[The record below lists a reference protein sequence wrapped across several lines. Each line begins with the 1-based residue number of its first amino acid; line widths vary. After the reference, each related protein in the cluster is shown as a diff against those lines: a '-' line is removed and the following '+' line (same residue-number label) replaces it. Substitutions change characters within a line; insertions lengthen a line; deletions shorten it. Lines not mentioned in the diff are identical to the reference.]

1 MLERMRVDEF
11 LTALLSNVQPLAA
24 IDLPLLDAHG
34 ATLAEDIFAGER
46 LVLKAGSAIRSTTIG
61 MAASI
66 GRGQLPTRPQPRVVV
81 ISAGP
86 DLVEP
91 GFSISGSQE
100 FETNSWQL
108 TTMVRE
114 IGGVGFRV
122 HSIPDDE
129 AELKDVVEDQLVRAD
144 LIVIS
149 GERHDDSFDLIT
161 RALNQ
166 LGEIKIVDLDLAS
179 TGRFNFGTIGPDKT
193 PVITLPGD
201 PIAAYI
207 AMQLFVRP
215 MIRTML
221 GAKEIHCPS
230 IKAKLEKD
238 YRRQLPEEGSNARAY
253 LLAQLS
259 EDNKSV
265 LIFNE
270 QEDFVSLAQANS
282 LVLANN
288 SDLLK
293 AGDTVITIVLPRI
306 K

>member
-1 MLERMRVDEF
+1 MLERMRTDEF
-11 LTALLSNVQPLAA
+11 LTALLSLVRPLDS
-24 IDLPLLDAHG
+24 ISLPLLDAHG
-34 ATLAEDIFAGER
+34 ATLAEDLFSAEG
-46 LVLKAGSAIRSTTIG
+46 LMLKAGTPIRSTTIG
-61 MAASI
+61 LAASI
-66 GRGQLPTRPQPRVVV
+66 GLGQLPARPQPRVVV

-86 DLVEP
+86 DLIEP
-91 GFSISGSQE
+91 GNVISGTQE

-108 TTMVRE
+108 TTIVRE

-161 RALNQ
+161 RAISQ
-166 LGEIKIVDLDLAS
+166 LGEIKIVDLELANS
-179 TGRFNFGTIGPDKT
+179 GRFNYGTIGPDQT

-201 PIAAYI
+201 PLVAYI

-221 GAKEIHCPS
+221 GAKEIYCPS

-238 YRRQLPEEGSNARAY
+238 YPHRSESRSY
-253 LLAQLS
+253 LLAALS

-265 LIFNE
+265 LIFPE
-270 QEDFVSLAQANS
+270 QEDFLSLANANAMVS
-282 LVLANN
+282 ASP
-288 SDLLK
+288 SDSLK
-293 AGDTVITIVLPRI
+293 AGDTVLTVILPRI

>member
-1 MLERMRVDEF
+1 MLERMRTDEF
-11 LTALLSNVQPLAA
+11 LTALLSIVRPLDSIA
-24 IDLPLLDAHG
+24 LPLLDAHG
-34 ATLAEDIFAGER
+34 ATLAEDLFSAER
-46 LVLKAGSAIRSTTIG
+46 LVLKAGTPIRSTTIG
-61 MAASI
+61 LAASI
-66 GRGQLPTRPQPRVVV
+66 GLGQLPARPQPRVVV

-86 DLVEP
+86 DLIEP
-91 GFSISGSQE
+91 GNVITGTQE

-108 TTMVRE
+108 TTIVRE

-129 AELKDVVEDQLVRAD
+129 SQLKDVVEDQLVRAD

-161 RALNQ
+161 RAISQ
-166 LGEIKIVDLDLAS
+166 LGDVKIVDLELANS
-179 TGRFNFGTIGPDKT
+179 GRFNYGTIGPDQT

-201 PIAAYI
+201 PIVAYI

-221 GAKEIHCPS
+221 GAKEIYCPS
-230 IKAKLEKD
+230 VKAKLEKD
-238 YRRQLPEEGSNARAY
+238 YSNRSESRSY
-253 LLAQLS
+253 LLAALS

-265 LIFNE
+265 LIFPE
-270 QEDFVSLAQANS
+270 QEDFLSLANANAMVS
-282 LVLANN
+282 ANP
-288 SDLLK
+288 SDGLK
-293 AGDTVITIVLPRI
+293 AGDTVTTVVLPRI

>member
-11 LTALLSNVQPLAA
+11 LTALLSTVQPLAPL
-24 IDLPLLDAHG
+24 DLPLLDAHG

-46 LVLKAGSAIRSTTIG
+46 LILKSGSPIRSTTIG
-61 MAASI
+61 LAASI
-66 GRGQLPTRPQPRVVV
+66 GRGHLPSRPQPRVVI

-86 DLVEP
+86 DLIEP
-91 GFSISGSQE
+91 GNPITGSE
-100 FETNSWQL
+100 EYETNSWQL
-108 TTMVRE
+108 TTIVRE

-129 AELKDVVEDQLVRAD
+129 EELKDVVEDQLVRAD

-149 GERHDDSFDLIT
+149 GERNDDSFDLIT
-161 RALNQ
+161 RALAP
-166 LGEIKIVDLDLAS
+166 LGEVKVVDLELENS
-179 TGRFNFGTIGPDKT
+179 GRFNYGAIGPDKT

-201 PIAAYI
+201 PITAYV

-221 GAKEIHCPS
+221 GAKEVYCPS
-230 IKAKLEKD
+230 VKARLERD
-238 YRRQLPEEGSNARAY
+238 FNGSNLGRNY

-259 EDNKSV
+259 DDNSSV
-265 LIFNE
+265 SIFNE
-270 QEDFVSLAQANS
+270 QEDFVSLAAANS
-282 LVLANN
+282 LVSVNVG
-288 SDLLK
+288 DGLK
-293 AGDTVITIVLPRI
+293 AGDLVTTVILPRI

>member
-11 LTALLSNVQPLAA
+11 LTALLSNVQPLAP

-34 ATLAEDIFAGER
+34 ATLAEDIFSGER
-46 LVLKAGSAIRSTTIG
+46 IVLKAGSPIRSTTIG

-66 GRGQLPTRPQPRVVV
+66 GLGQLPTRPQPRVVV

-91 GFSISGSQE
+91 GNTISGSEE

-129 AELKDVVEDQLVRAD
+129 DELKDIVEDQLVRAD

-149 GERHDDSFDLIT
+149 GERQDDSFDLIT
-161 RALNQ
+161 KALTT
-166 LGEIKIVDLDLAS
+166 LGDIKVVDLDLEN

-193 PVITLPGD
+193 PIITLPGD
-201 PIAAYI
+201 PITAYI

-221 GAKEIHCPS
+221 GAKEIFCPS
-230 IKAKLEKD
+230 VKAKLEKD
-238 YRRQLPEEGSNARAY
+238 FPSNATGRRY
-253 LLAQLS
+253 LLGQLS
-259 EDNKSV
+259 DDNKSV

-270 QEDFVSLAQANS
+270 QDDFASLAMANS
-282 LVLANN
+282 LVSVNEGEA
-288 SDLLK
+288 LK
-293 AGDTVITIVLPRI
+293 AGASLTTVILPRI

>member
-11 LTALLSNVQPLAA
+11 LTALLSIVEPLAPL
-24 IDLPLLDAHG
+24 DLPLLDAHG
-34 ATLAEDIFAGER
+34 ATLAEDVFSGER
-46 LVLKAGSAIRSTTIG
+46 LVLKAGAPIRSTTIG

-91 GFSISGSQE
+91 GFTLTGNEE

-108 TTMVRE
+108 TTLVRE
-114 IGGVGFRV
+114 IGGVGYRV
-122 HSIPDDE
+122 HTIPDDE
-129 AELKDVVEDQLVRAD
+129 AQLKDVVEDQLVRAD

-149 GERHDDSFDLIT
+149 GERHDDSFELIT
-161 RALNQ
+161 RALQ
-166 LGEIKIVDLDLAS
+166 SLGEIKVVDLELAN

-201 PIAAYI
+201 PIAAYT

-230 IKAKLEKD
+230 VKAKLERD
-238 YRRQLPEEGSNARAY
+238 FQRPSEGLAKRSY

-259 EDNKSV
+259 EDSKSV
-265 LIFNE
+265 AIFNE
-270 QEDFVSLAQANS
+270 QEDFVSLALANS
-282 LVLANN
+282 LVSVNE
-288 SDLLK
+288 SDTLK
-293 AGDTVITIVLPRI
+293 AGDTVVTVVLPRI

>member
-11 LTALLSNVQPLAA
+11 LTALLSIVRPLDS

-34 ATLAEDIFAGER
+34 ATLAEDLFATER
-46 LVLKAGSAIRSTTIG
+46 LLLKAGAPIRSTTIG
-61 MAASI
+61 LAASI
-66 GRGQLPTRPQPRVVV
+66 GLGHLPTRPQPRVVV

-86 DLVEP
+86 DLIEP
-91 GFSISGSQE
+91 GNPITGSQE

-108 TTMVRE
+108 TTIVRE
-114 IGGVGFRV
+114 IGGVGYRV
-122 HSIPDDE
+122 HSIPDNE
-129 AELKDVVEDQLVRAD
+129 TELKDVVEDQLVRAD

-161 RALNQ
+161 RAISS
-166 LGEIKIVDLDLAS
+166 LGEIKIVDLELEN
-179 TGRFNFGTIGPDKT
+179 TGRFNYGAIGPDRT

-201 PIAAYI
+201 PISAYI

-221 GAKEIHCPS
+221 GAKEIYCPS
-230 IKAKLEKD
+230 VKAKLERD
-238 YRRQLPEEGSNARAY
+238 YPNPINNRSY

-259 EDNKSV
+259 ENNQSV
-265 LIFNE
+265 HIFPE
-270 QEDFVSLAQANS
+270 QEDFLSLANS
-282 LVLANN
+282 NAMV
-288 SDLLK
+288 SVSPGDKLK
-293 AGDTVITIVLPRI
+293 AGDNLTTVILPRI